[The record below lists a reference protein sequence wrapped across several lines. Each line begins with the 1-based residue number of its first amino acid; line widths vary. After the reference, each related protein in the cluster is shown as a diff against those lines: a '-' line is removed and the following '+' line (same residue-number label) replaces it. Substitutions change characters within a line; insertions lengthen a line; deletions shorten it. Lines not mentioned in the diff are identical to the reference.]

1 MKRRDSRTK
10 ARCVGCRPSYTKQW
24 QLRKRPCRAC
34 LQAQGWPEPAL
45 LCSRLG
51 RDENSTGNGGACS
64 GHLLVLESLEQV
76 GAGAGWSERFSR
88 RKTYRPSRVLHCPA
102 SERASE
108 CLRSPSRTGGRA
120 PLTSHSKEVTSQRC
134 KQHKA
139 VAAVFHTNCHD
150 RDAAVLDEQND
161 RRARIDQPYQILQQ
175 MKGNRPPRGL

>member
-1 MKRRDSRTK
+1 MQQAGQRGKLYRQRWS
-10 ARCVGCRPSYTKQW
+10 
-24 QLRKRPCRAC
+24 
-34 LQAQGWPEPAL
+34 LQR
-45 LCSRLG
+45 SF
-51 RDENSTGNGGACS
+51 
-64 GHLLVLESLEQV
+64 
-76 GAGAGWSERFSR
+76 AGAGVAGASWSCCWLERTVLPAQDISALPR
-88 RKTYRPSRVLHCPA
+88 ATYTAP
-102 SERASE
+102 RASE

-120 PLTSHSKEVTSQRC
+120 PLTSHGKELTSQRC